1 MNEASGVDLRAATAG
16 RGQGL
21 LPLIAAL
28 LLTCLAGFAFK
39 AHCLDRGA
47 WTGNVQYRTGCYS
60 DAVPFWTGRGVAA
73 GEVPYL
79 EARLEYPVL
88 TGAAIWVEGRLTTLL
103 FGSRATATGF
113 LLLVSLVNA
122 AVALATLLL
131 LARMGLPRT
140 RLWAWSLAPPL
151 ILYLGHNWDML
162 AVALAMAALLL
173 AQERR
178 LTGAAATAGL
188 GVAAKLFPVVLL
200 PLIGLGALFGQGGWP
215 DRLRAAALA
224 TSAAIAAWTAVN
236 LPVAL
241 AAFENWSEFY
251 RFSQERGGTAASAW
265 MLLDRY
271 GLLRLSVPEQNLWAG
286 LIFAGGATLIVA
298 AGWRRHGERPWL
310 LFAPVLA
317 WFMLTNK
324 VYSPQFDL
332 WLYPVLLVTCR
343 RPALIAAFVATGA
356 LAYFAEFRLFIGFET
371 GPADAEWNRVAATAT
386 ARALIML
393 AIIGSA
399 VAESRPAW
407 LDAPGQPGR

>member
-1 MNEASGVDLRAATAG
+1 MISDQGVAPART
-16 RGQGL
+16 RHPL
-21 LPLIAAL
+21 LALVTAL

-73 GEVPYL
+73 GEIPYL

-88 TGAAIWVEGRLTTLL
+88 TGAAIWAEGRLTTLL
-103 FGSRATATGF
+103 FGRRATATGF

-122 AVALATLLL
+122 GLALATLLM
-131 LARMGLPRT
+131 LARMGLPRS

-151 ILYLGHNWDML
+151 VLYLGHNWDML
-162 AVALAMAALLL
+162 AVALAVAALLL

-178 LTGAAATAGL
+178 LTEAAATAGL

-200 PLIGLGALFGQGGWP
+200 PLIGLGALFGQGSWP
-215 DRLRAAALA
+215 ARLRAAALA
-224 TSAAIAAWTAVN
+224 TAAAIAAWTAVN

-241 AAFENWSEFY
+241 TAFENWSEFY
-251 RFSQERGGTAASAW
+251 RFSEARGGTAASVW
-265 MLLDRY
+265 TLLDRH
-271 GLLRLSVPEQNLWAG
+271 GLLRLSVPEQNSWAG
-286 LIFAGGATLIVA
+286 LLFASGAALIVA
-298 AGWRRHGERPWL
+298 AGWRRHRARPWL

-332 WLYPVLLVTCR
+332 WLYPVLLVASR
-343 RPALIAAFVATGA
+343 RPALIAAFVVTGVF
-356 LAYFAEFRLFIGFET
+356 AYFAEFQLFIGFET
-371 GPADAEWNRVAATAT
+371 GSADAEWRNVAATAA
-386 ARALIML
+386 ARALVML

-399 VAESRPAW
+399 VVESPPAW
-407 LDAPGQPGR
+407 LDAARQPGR